1 MARPMRIGR
10 VPAIG
15 LLLLVTACSP
25 IATQSPAPSVGTV
38 DVMRSAPSPGPE
50 STPAPNFAGPV
61 QGWPGTGRN
70 AAGLYSWDGS
80 SCASQYCNVGF
91 MHNGYGSGDVE
102 IRISV
107 VPRRPGSDDGATTV
121 VVAGHDARYREVIA
135 GVEEWIVEVD
145 GTTLDI
151 QLMANPR
158 TSASDMADAHAIIE
172 TMRTEPSDNIHG
184 FRLIF
189 TLATSDWD
197 SG

>member
-1 MARPMRIGR
+1 
-10 VPAIG
+10 
-15 LLLLVTACSP
+15 
-25 IATQSPAPSVGTV
+25 
-38 DVMRSAPSPGPE
+38 
-50 STPAPNFAGPV
+50 
-61 QGWPGTGRN
+61 
-70 AAGLYSWDGS
+70 
-80 SCASQYCNVGF
+80 

-102 IRISV
+102 IRVSV
-107 VPRRPGSDDGATTV
+107 VPRRPASDDGATTV

-151 QLMANPR
+151 QLMAKPR

-172 TMRTEPSDNIHG
+172 SMRTEPSDNIHG